1 MGGIKEI
8 QSILDDAKESIGGGL
23 HLRLCNATLAAYELA
38 EAAKAAKDDSRGS
51 DDDDDGD
58 GHDDDDDGIVSPGT
72 LDDDDDDGALSESNS
87 EPRERTEEDMGLN
100 ELAELWE
107 SQFDYSTH
115 GIDDLIETIMI
126 DDEMH
131 RVCAAV
137 RVLNRVMLT
146 FTVTDDPADAEQ
158 VLKWKEQLIDE
169 CAIRECA
176 DILQGDREFSYD
188 DNSTYPALGDEI
200 LQLFQH
206 LGKNDA
212 LFRTKLRRNGAL
224 KAVEAY
230 HAKGLGYQTHMVLR
244 MLKHR

>member
-1 MGGIKEI
+1 MGSVDSVLGGIKEI
-8 QSILDDAKESIGGGL
+8 QSILDDAKESFGGGL

-131 RVCAAV
+131 RVPAV
-137 RVLNRVMLT
+137 ACSIESCSPSRSRT
-146 FTVTDDPADAEQ
+146 
-158 VLKWKEQLIDE
+158 
-169 CAIRECA
+169 IR
-176 DILQGDREFSYD
+176 
-188 DNSTYPALGDEI
+188 
-200 LQLFQH
+200 
-206 LGKNDA
+206 
-212 LFRTKLRRNGAL
+212 RTPSRSLSGRSS
-224 KAVEAY
+224 
-230 HAKGLGYQTHMVLR
+230 
-244 MLKHR
+244 